1 MSGLDLPGADGDLP
15 DERTEW
21 RVCYRGSRRLPT
33 LPNHLQVTI
42 CPKDDVNHIG
52 YLRRSGA
59 DPGIATSRTP
69 TARKEKTRNLIRIHL
84 CSKVISSISIHYNET
99 GRAKNTTKLLDLLLD
114 GYDNRLRPNFGGPPT
129 LIDVNMNIRS
139 VGPISDLDM
148 AYQLDCYFRQSWV
161 DTRLRFTSSMDKL
174 AVSVNILDR
183 LWKPDTHFFNG
194 KKSYLHM
201 MTTPNKLL
209 RIYKDG
215 RILYS
220 MRITIKATCPM
231 HLETFPM
238 DTQTC
243 PLKFGSH
250 GYSEND
256 LLYIWTKGANNSIK
270 IAADT
275 TLSQFD
281 IVGIPAGNMTKYDR
295 GLGGRRYSALF
306 ANFVLQRHTGYFLIN
321 VYVPCSLL
329 VAISWVG
336 FWINREATADRIALG
351 VTTVLTMTFVGIENR
366 RDLPKVSYST
376 ALDYFV
382 AVCFAFVLATILQ
395 FAGVHFFTKH
405 GSGEVYIIPE
415 SSSSSSSSSSEED
428 DDDDDGGGVDAQDDN
443 DTVDDQLKQT
453 STKSGKLSCH
463 CHHQRHEHQFDRGR
477 HMSVR
482 ACAARTQRNSF
493 KTNGMSAGRTPRGVI
508 RQHDVRDDHHRHRDS
523 CLYKLWQCVLG
534 NNKYRDSHHDDCPG
548 TAALSYLVQRHNEA
562 AVYS

>member
-1 MSGLDLPGADGDLP
+1 MASSG
-15 DERTEW
+15 
-21 RVCYRGSRRLPT
+21 
-33 LPNHLQVTI
+33 
-42 CPKDDVNHIG
+42 IG
-52 YLRRSGA
+52 
-59 DPGIATSRTP
+59 
-69 TARKEKTRNLIRIHL
+69 NRIWFL
-84 CSKVISSISIHYNET
+84 CELMPVLG
-99 GRAKNTTKLLDLLLD
+99 GRFKMTDSAKNTTELLDKLLT

-129 LIDVNMNIRS
+129 LVDVNINIRS
-139 VGPISDLDM
+139 LGPISELDM

-250 GYSEND
+250 GYSENE

-351 VTTVLTMTFVGIENR
+351 ITTVLTMAFLGIENR

-415 SSSSSSSSSSEED
+415 SSSD
-428 DDDDDGGGVDAQDDN
+428 DDDDDDD
-443 DTVDDQLKQT
+443 DDVRDEDENKDDEQTIKECFKDIVSPKDKISVNVHHQT
-453 STKSGKLSCH
+453 SSRYLYRDK
-463 CHHQRHEHQFDRGR
+463 R
-477 HMSVR
+477 MSVR
-482 ACAARTQRNSF
+482 ACAATTQRKRPLKS
-493 KTNGMSAGRTPRGVI
+493 NGTSTKDVI
-508 RQHDVRDDHHRHRDS
+508 LRSDVTDHHRHRDS
-523 CLYKLWQCVLG
+523 CLYKLWQCVLEG
-534 NNKYRDSHHDDCPG
+534 MTTEGDLRFRHSNADPG
-548 TAALSYLVQRHNEA
+548 DPGEC
-562 AVYS
+562 